1 MSGRIVV
8 IGSINVDYTAVVDAL
23 PRPGET
29 VLGGEL
35 VVANGGKGA
44 NQAVAA
50 ARAGA
55 SVAMVACVGDD
66 TQGEAYVDALGA
78 EGIDTSGVRAV
89 PDARTGVALISVQ
102 RGTGENCIAV
112 CPGANL
118 LLTPQDVDRCQRM
131 VASSSGVLAQLEV
144 PLDTVLRAA
153 TLAREAHV
161 PFLLNPSPVPI
172 DGVPSK
178 LLGLTDYLILN
189 DTEIRRIGLSL
200 RTDDPQEAARRL
212 VTGGVTAVALT
223 RGAEGC
229 VIVDA
234 AGCRAIAPFAVKP
247 VDAVG
252 AGDAF
257 AGALAAALAEGH
269 AVAEAALF
277 ANAAG
282 ARAVTVEGAMPS
294 LPARESIAALL
305 RESGH
310 RLSWA

>member
-1 MSGRIVV
+1 MPDVV
-8 IGSINVDYTAVVDAL
+8 VLGSLNMDLGARTARM

-29 VLGGEL
+29 VFGEDF
-35 VVANGGKGA
+35 VTVPGGKGA

-55 SVAMVACVGDD
+55 SVTMVACVGDD
-66 TQGEAYVDALGA
+66 AQGEAYIRALHE
-78 EGIDTSGVRAV
+78 EGIDTDGMRVV
-89 PDARTGVALISVQ
+89 PDAKTGVALISVQ
-102 RGTGENCIAV
+102 RGTGQNCIAV

-118 LLTPQDVDRCQRM
+118 LLTPGDVDRARERI
-131 VASSSGVLAQLEV
+131 ASSSGVLAQLEV
-144 PLDTVLRAA
+144 RLETVLRAA
-153 TLAREAHV
+153 TLAREAGV
-161 PFLLNPSPVPI
+161 PFLLNPSPVPRE
-172 DGVPSK
+172 GVPSA

-200 RTDDPQEAARRL
+200 GTEDPRQAARRL
-212 VTGGVTAVALT
+212 VADGLTAVALT

-234 AGCRAIAPFAVKP
+234 AGERCIEPFAVKP

-257 AGALAAALAEGH
+257 AGALAAALAEGRPLS
-269 AVAEAALF
+269 EAALL

-282 ARAVTVEGAMPS
+282 ALAVTVEGAMPS
-294 LPARESIAALL
+294 LPPRVRIDALL
-305 RESGH
+305 RESD
-310 RLSWA
+310 LPACWA